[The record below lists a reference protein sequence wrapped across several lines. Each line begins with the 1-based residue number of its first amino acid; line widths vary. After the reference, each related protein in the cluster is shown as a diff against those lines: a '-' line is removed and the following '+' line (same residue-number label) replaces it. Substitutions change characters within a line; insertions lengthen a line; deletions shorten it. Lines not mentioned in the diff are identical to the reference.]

1 MVLSSRAPNNN
12 NNDDELQSGQEFT
25 TLSDLPC
32 EVVAMIGRWLLL
44 AHMAEAR
51 AASVAL
57 ARTED
62 TMVGQH
68 FELPWDWPTKKI
80 VASPPLDD
88 NG

>member
-1 MVLSSRAPNNN
+1 MVLASRAPSNNN
-12 NNDDELQSGQEFT
+12 ELQSGQEFT

-44 AHMAEAR
+44 EHMAEAR

-57 ARTED
+57 ARAED
-62 TMVGQH
+62 AVGQH
-68 FELPWDWPTKKI
+68 FELPWDWHTKKI
-80 VASPPLDD
+80 VATPPLAD

>member
-1 MVLSSRAPNNN
+1 MVLASRAPNNN
-12 NNDDELQSGQEFT
+12 DELQSAQEFT
-25 TLSDLPC
+25 TLSDMPC

-57 ARTED
+57 APTED
-62 TMVGQH
+62 AVGQ

-80 VASPPLDD
+80 VATPPLED
-88 NG
+88 NRAC